1 VTPLVTLPGSAGGGA
16 EGAEV
21 AWCPPGA
28 GRFGDPVGDAGDV
41 AGQCGQDVP
50 DVRFRQA
57 SVVGSVQAA
66 GADVLG
72 AGGFDAGA
80 DRVPA
85 SLLIN
90 IFELASKTG
99 MLKEHHV

>member
-1 VTPLVTLPGSAGGGA
+1 
-16 EGAEV
+16 
-21 AWCPPGA
+21 
-28 GRFGDPVGDAGDV
+28 V

-57 SVVGSVQAA
+57 SVAGSAQAA
-66 GADVLG
+66 GADVPG
-72 AGGFDAGA
+72 GGGFDAGV

-85 SLLIN
+85 SFLIN
-90 IFELASKTG
+90 VLEQASKTG

>member
-1 VTPLVTLPGSAGGGA
+1 
-16 EGAEV
+16 
-21 AWCPPGA
+21 
-28 GRFGDPVGDAGDV
+28 
-41 AGQCGQDVP
+41 
-50 DVRFRQA
+50 VRFRQA
-57 SVVGSVQAA
+57 SVAGSAQAA

-72 AGGFDAGA
+72 GGGFDVGA

-90 IFELASKTG
+90 VFEQASKTG